1 MLGDTD
7 DELGNSDIPP
17 IPIEQEIDKYSNF
30 STIQHAEVVVDLAIQ
45 LAKDQL
51 NSQFSA
57 STSIDG
63 KLATILGFTA
73 VFTALILGTKWHEFI
88 LIPMIP
94 ALLTVLICLFG
105 LWFGRYKAGPDPKE
119 FYEANFANETIE
131 TKQALL
137 SELQAAL
144 TQNQDM
150 GTNKSFWLLL
160 SIIGIASTVTAV
172 IILYVCIGG
181 G

>member
-1 MLGDTD
+1 MLGETD

-63 KLATILGFTA
+63 TLATILGFTM
-73 VFTALILGTKWHEFI
+73 VFTALILGTKWHE
-88 LIPMIP
+88 
-94 ALLTVLICLFG
+94 
-105 LWFGRYKAGPDPKE
+105 
-119 FYEANFANETIE
+119 
-131 TKQALL
+131 L
-137 SELQAAL
+137 S
-144 TQNQDM
+144 
-150 GTNKSFWLLL
+150 
-160 SIIGIASTVTAV
+160 
-172 IILYVCIGG
+172 
-181 G
+181 